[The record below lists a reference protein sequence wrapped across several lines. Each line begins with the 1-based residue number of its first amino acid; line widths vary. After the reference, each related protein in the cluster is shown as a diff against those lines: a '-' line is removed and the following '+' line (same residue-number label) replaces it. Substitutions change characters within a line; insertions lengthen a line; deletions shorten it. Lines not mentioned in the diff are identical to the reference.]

1 MACLRTT
8 TVNGHCFTNGNAC
21 QDNVGFGCKSF
32 QNINSGSRYNVAVG
46 YCALAG
52 TASHCKMFTVAVG
65 YKALVTNCIVCNA
78 VAIGSNSCVQT
89 HGVSV
94 GAYANA
100 AADGVAIGTNSY
112 SGPSGVAIGGINTN
126 AGNKGVALG
135 YCAQSGSC
143 GVAIGRCAG
152 TNQDCAT
159 SIGMNAKAG
168 KCSTAIGY
176 NTYSDGAVCGIVIGR
191 GACGGGFANVINIGE
206 GYTSGG
212 KNFISWNMTHGGDN
226 IIYRAWDV
234 LSDCRD
240 KTNVRP
246 LEYNMGLPL
255 VRNIT
260 PVTFKWDRRDR
271 YVVKCGFEK
280 GVKDGTLREEK
291 LSVGVLAQELKQTMD
306 NLNLDTTVV
315 GYNELH
321 DRYSIM
327 DTQLFASVVKSIQQL
342 NNRLESVKDRIET
355 LEEI

>member
-8 TVNGHCFTNGNAC
+8 TVNGHCFTNGNSC

-65 YKALVTNCIVCNA
+65 YKALVTNCTVCNA
-78 VAIGSNSCVQT
+78 VAIGSSSFAQS

-100 AADGVAIGTNSY
+100 SADGVAIGGGSY
-112 SGPSGVAIGGINTN
+112 SGPSGVAIGRGTI

-135 YCAQSGSC
+135 SCAQSGSC
-143 GVAIGRCAG
+143 GVAIGRYAG
-152 TNQDCAT
+152 LGQDCAT
-159 SIGMNAKAG
+159 SIGMNAQGA
-168 KCSTAIGY
+168 KCSTVIGFDASTSGSVY
-176 NTYSDGAVCGIVIGR
+176 GIVIGR
-191 GACGGGFANVINIGE
+191 GSSTGGFGNVINIGE
-206 GYTSGG
+206 GYSSGG
-212 KNFISWNMTHGGDN
+212 KDTISWNMTHGGDN

-255 VRNIT
+255 VRNIN

-306 NLNLDTTVV
+306 DLNLDTAVV
-315 GYNELH
+315 RYNELH

-327 DTQLFASVVKSIQQL
+327 GTQLFASVVKSIQQL